1 VAYAPQRQLLGDEA
15 HAASLAASTLEEGH
29 EYGAVFTRRWVVELI
44 LHLVGFTTEHD
55 LAPLRAIEPACGR
68 GAFLGPMVERLSHSC
83 RLHGRQISD
92 AADAIRACDL
102 QPVNVAESR
111 RVVEERL
118 LADGWAVDEARALA
132 ARWVVHDDFLLGLPE
147 VGTADFVIGNPP
159 YIRLEAVPGPRSQA
173 YRLACSTMGGRAD
186 VYVGFFEVGLNALH
200 PGGALGF
207 ICADRWMRNQYG
219 QRLRSMVAARF
230 AVEAM
235 IEMHDVDAFD
245 EEVSA
250 YPSVTILRR
259 QPQGRAI
266 VATAHKGF
274 DEEAA
279 RRVRIWAS
287 RKDDRRLSDPGFEA
301 ARLST
306 WFDGVSS
313 WPTGTPE
320 RLALVAHLERRL
332 PALEDG
338 STSTRVGI
346 GVASGADRVFV
357 VTDPTLVEE
366 DRLLPLAMARDTLS
380 GQLRW
385 SGHYL
390 VDPWDGDTGALVPL
404 DAYPKLRR
412 HFETNVV
419 ALRKRNVADRRPQQ
433 WYRTI
438 DRVSH
443 ALTAKPKL
451 LIPDI
456 KAEAHPVLDPGGL
469 YPHHNLYWVASEQWN
484 PEVLGGLLLS
494 GVAQMF
500 VECYAVKMRGGYLR
514 FQAQYLRRIRVPRL
528 DLIPKRTARELE
540 RSFAAR
546 DVERATAAALD
557 AYGLEELP
565 RASNRAPQ

>member
-1 VAYAPQRQLLGDEA
+1 MAYAQQQILGDEA
-15 HAASLAASTLEEGH
+15 HAASLAASALEEGH

-44 LHLVGFTTEHD
+44 LDLVGYTSERD
-55 LAPLRAIEPACGR
+55 LAALRAIEPACGS
-68 GAFLGPMVERLSHSC
+68 GAFLGPIVERLSRSC
-83 RLHGRQISD
+83 RLHGRNISD
-92 AADAIRACDL
+92 AADALRACDL
-102 QPVNVAESR
+102 QPAHVAESR
-111 RVVEERL
+111 RVAEERL
-118 LADGWAVDEARALA
+118 LSDGWAVDDARALA
-132 ARWVVHDDFLLGLPE
+132 ERWVAHDDFLLGLHE
-147 VGTADFVIGNPP
+147 VGTSDFVVGNPP
-159 YIRLEAVPGPRSQA
+159 YIRLEAVSALRSEA
-173 YRLACSTMGGRAD
+173 YRRACSTMGGRSD
-186 VYVGFFEVGLNALH
+186 VYVGFFEVGLNALR

-219 QRLRSMVAARF
+219 QRLRGMVAGGF
-230 AVEAM
+230 SVEAV

-250 YPSVTILRR
+250 YPSVTIIRR
-259 QPQGRAI
+259 QSQGRAI
-266 VATAHKGF
+266 VATAHKSF
-274 DEEAA
+274 DEDAA

-287 RKDDRRLSDPGFEA
+287 RKNDLRLSDPGFEA
-301 ARLST
+301 ARLPT

-320 RLALVAHLERRL
+320 RLALVASLERRL

-338 STSTRVGI
+338 ATGTRVGI
-346 GVASGADRVFV
+346 GVATGADQVFV
-357 VTDPTLVEE
+357 VTDPALVEE

-385 SGHYL
+385 SGRYL
-390 VDPWDGDTGALVPL
+390 VDPWDGDTGVLVSL
-404 DAYPKLRR
+404 DAYPQLRAY
-412 HFETNVV
+412 FEANAS
-419 ALRKRNVADRRPQQ
+419 ALNKRNVAGRRPQQ

-443 ALTAKPKL
+443 PLTAKPKL

-456 KAEAHPVLDPGGL
+456 KAEIHPVLDPGGL

-500 VECYAVKMRGGYLR
+500 IECYAVKMRGGYLR
-514 FQAQYLRRIRVPRL
+514 FQAQYLRRIRVPHL

-540 RSFAAR
+540 QSFAAR

-557 AYGLEELP
+557 AYGLKELP
-565 RASNRAPQ
+565 G